1 MPMLSEEIAG
11 RVKEELVNL
20 AGPVQLVMFTQDSEC
35 EYCAETQQLVEEVAQ
50 LSDQLTSRVYD
61 LIVDTE
67 EAEAF
72 GVDKAPAIAV
82 VGAEDYGVKFY
93 GIPSGYEFAT
103 FLEAIRTVATGEPE
117 LSEDTLATLEE
128 ITEPV
133 HMQVFVTPTCSYCPS
148 AAVLAHN
155 MAVASP
161 MVRADVVEAME
172 FPNLARQYQVMGVP
186 RTVLNEHVHIE
197 GAAPEATVLEKLQ
210 EALVGVKEQA

>member
-93 GIPSGYEFAT
+93 GFRPAMSSLLFWRPFA
-103 FLEAIRTVATGEPE
+103 RWRRG
-117 LSEDTLATLEE
+117 
-128 ITEPV
+128 
-133 HMQVFVTPTCSYCPS
+133 
-148 AAVLAHN
+148 
-155 MAVASP
+155 SP
-161 MVRADVVEAME
+161 
-172 FPNLARQYQVMGVP
+172 N
-186 RTVLNEHVHIE
+186 
-197 GAAPEATVLEKLQ
+197 
-210 EALVGVKEQA
+210 